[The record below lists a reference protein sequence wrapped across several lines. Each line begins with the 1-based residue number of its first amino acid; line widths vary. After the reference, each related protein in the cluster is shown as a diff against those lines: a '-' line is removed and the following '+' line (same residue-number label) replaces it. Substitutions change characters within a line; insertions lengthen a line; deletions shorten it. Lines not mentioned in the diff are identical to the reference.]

1 MALSITLYNF
11 SKRLNSTKNP
21 PTEGGLTVQ
30 AVLKDN
36 TSLLRPELEVV
47 ENVTAYN
54 YAYIP
59 DFSRYY
65 FVEDVIW
72 ERGVWRVVLSV
83 DVLATYK
90 NVIGDTTAYILRCA
104 TFQDPSITDLLYP
117 AVTEI
122 DTQKTEFSLEDG
134 WVENPTVA
142 NGYYVVGIVNN
153 LDSAYGAVAY
163 YVMTGKEMA
172 DFRAYMLGDI
182 QSWDQITDFSGDVA
196 KAFIDPFQYVV
207 SCMWFPAGVPV
218 DANKKTIAFGYWK
231 SNLQA
236 SILSQTTRNYPFS
249 LARPDR
255 TNNKDLT
262 YLYRTPWANYYLY
275 LQPWGLIQLD
285 ASKMG
290 KSGVSCNITYDF
302 VSGKAILT
310 ITSKLTNDV
319 LYTGE
324 AQVGV
329 QMQLSNVGLNLKSA
343 TSSVGS
349 LIEAAKNSIGG
360 VIGNIGHKF
369 SASNIASSAIIS
381 NASVQSTGTN
391 SGMAADSLGGKA
403 TLFANYYESVMF
415 DIADNGK
422 PLCQNR
428 KISDCTGFV
437 KVENG
442 LINFSATE
450 PEKRMVK
457 EYLEGGFY
465 YE

>member
-1 MALSITLYNF
+1 MALSVTLYTF

-21 PTEGGLTVQ
+21 PSAGGFTVQ
-30 AVLKDN
+30 TVLKNN
-36 TSLLRPELEVV
+36 TSIIRPELEVV

-59 DFSRYY
+59 AFSRYY
-65 FVEDVIW
+65 FVRDVIW
-72 ERGVWRVVLSV
+72 EKGIWRIVLSE

-90 NVIGDTTAYILRCA
+90 TVIGGTTAYILRCV
-104 TFQDPSITDLLYP
+104 TFQDPTITDLLYP

-122 DTQKTEFSLEDG
+122 DTQKTEFTLEDG

-172 DFRAYMLGDI
+172 NFRAYMLGDI
-182 QSWDQITDFSGDVA
+182 QAWDQITDFSGDVA

-207 SCMWFPAGVPV
+207 SCMWFPTGVPV
-218 DANKKTIAFGYWK
+218 DATKKTIAFGYWK
-231 SNLQA
+231 SSLEA
-236 SILSQTTRNYPFS
+236 SVLSQTTRNYPFS

-255 TNNKDLT
+255 THNKDLT

-275 LQPWGLIQLD
+275 LQPWGAVQLD

-290 KSGVSCNITYDF
+290 KNGVSCNITYDF

-310 ITSKLTNDV
+310 VTSKLTNDV

-343 TSSVGS
+343 TGGVSG
-349 LIEAAKNSIGG
+349 LFEAAKNSIGG
-360 VIGNIGHKF
+360 VIGNIGQKF
-369 SASNIASSAIIS
+369 SASNIASSAILS

-391 SGMAADSLGGKA
+391 SGMGADSLGGKA
-403 TLFANYYESVMF
+403 SLFANYYEPVMF
-415 DIADNGK
+415 DVADNGK

-428 KISDCTGFV
+428 KISDCTGYV
-437 KVENG
+437 KLENG
-442 LINFSATE
+442 AIDFSATE
-450 PEKRMVK
+450 PEKLIVK

>member
-1 MALSITLYNF
+1 MALSVTLYTF

-21 PTEGGLTVQ
+21 PSTGGYTVK

-36 TSLLRPELEVV
+36 TSLIRPELEVV
-47 ENVTAYN
+47 ENVTSYN

-59 DFSRYY
+59 TFSRYY
-65 FVEDVIW
+65 FVQDVIW
-72 ERGVWRVVLSV
+72 QRGVWRIALSE

-90 NVIGDTTAYILRCA
+90 NVIANTTAYILRSA
-104 TFQDPSITDLLYP
+104 TFQDPTITDLLYP
-117 AVTEI
+117 ARTEI
-122 DTQKTEFSLEDG
+122 DTQKTEFTLEDG
-134 WVENPTVA
+134 WIENPTVA

-153 LDSAYGAVAY
+153 LSTAYGAVAY
-163 YVMTGKEMA
+163 YVMSGKEMA

-182 QSWDQITDFSGDVA
+182 QSWEQITDFSGDVA

-207 SCMWFPAGVPV
+207 SCMWFPTGVPV
-218 DANKKTIAFGYWK
+218 EVTKQTIAFGYWK
-231 SNLQA
+231 STLQA
-236 SILSQTTRNYPFS
+236 SLLSQTTRNYPFS

-255 TNNKDLT
+255 THNKDLT

-275 LQPWGLIQLD
+275 LQPWGSIQLD

-290 KSGVSCNITYDF
+290 KTGVSCNITYDF

-310 ITSKLTNDV
+310 VTSKLTNDI
-319 LYTGE
+319 LYSGE

-329 QMQLSNVGLNLKSA
+329 QMQLSNVSLNLKSA
-343 TSSVGS
+343 TGGVSG

-360 VIGNIGHKF
+360 VIGNIGQKF
-369 SASNIASSAIIS
+369 SASNIASSAILS

-391 SGMAADSLGGKA
+391 SGMGADSLGGKA
-403 TLFANYYESVMF
+403 TLFANYYEPVMF
-415 DIADNGK
+415 DVADNGK
-422 PLCQNR
+422 PFCQLK
-428 KISDCTGFV
+428 KISDCSGYV

-442 LINFSATE
+442 AINFSATE
-450 PEKRMVK
+450 PEKKIIK
-457 EYLEGGFY
+457 EFLEGGFY

>member
-1 MALSITLYNF
+1 MALSVTLYTF
-11 SKRLNSTKNP
+11 TKRLNSTKNP
-21 PTEGGLTVQ
+21 PSEGGLTVQ

-83 DVLATYK
+83 DVLSSYK
-90 NVIGDTTAYILRCA
+90 TVIGDTTAYILRSA
-104 TFQDPSITDLLYP
+104 TFQDPTVTDLLYP
-117 AVTEI
+117 ATTEI
-122 DTQKTEFSLEDG
+122 DTQKTEFALEDG
-134 WVENPTVA
+134 WIENPTVA
-142 NGYYVVGIVNN
+142 NGYYVAGIVNN

-182 QSWDQITDFSGDVA
+182 QSWEQITDFSGNVA

-207 SCMWFPAGVPV
+207 SCMWFPTGVPV
-218 DANKKTIAFGYWK
+218 DKNKKTIAFGYWK

-255 TNNKDLT
+255 THNKDLT
-262 YLYRTPWANYYLY
+262 YLYRTPWANYYIY

-360 VIGNIGHKF
+360 VIGNIGQKF
-369 SASNIASSAIIS
+369 SASNIASSAILS

-428 KISDCTGFV
+428 KISDCTGYV

>member
-1 MALSITLYNF
+1 MALSVTLYTF

-21 PTEGGLTVQ
+21 PAKGGFTVQ
-30 AVLKDN
+30 AVLKDK
-36 TSLLRPELEVV
+36 TSIIRPELEVV

-59 DFSRYY
+59 AFSRYY
-65 FVEDVIW
+65 FVQDVIW
-72 ERGVWRVVLSV
+72 EKGIWRIVLSE
-83 DVLATYK
+83 DTLATYK
-90 NVIGDTTAYILRCA
+90 TVIGDTTAYILRCA
-104 TFQDPSITDLLYP
+104 TFQDPAITDLLYP

-122 DTQKTEFSLEDG
+122 DTQKTEFTLEDG
-134 WVENPTVA
+134 WVESPTVA

-153 LDSAYGAVAY
+153 LDTAYGAVAY

-207 SCMWFPAGVPV
+207 SCMWFPTGVPV
-218 DANKKTIAFGYWK
+218 DVTKKTIAFGYWK

-236 SILSQTTRNYPFS
+236 SVLSQTTRNYPFS

-255 TNNKDLT
+255 THNKDLT

-275 LQPWGLIQLD
+275 LQPWGPIQLD

-290 KSGVSCNITYDF
+290 KTGVGCNITYDF
-302 VSGKAILT
+302 VSGKAILSV
-310 ITSKLTNDV
+310 TSKLTNDV

-343 TSSVGS
+343 TGGVSG

-360 VIGNIGHKF
+360 VIGNIGQKF
-369 SASNIASSAIIS
+369 SASNIASSAILS

-391 SGMAADSLGGKA
+391 SGMGADSLGGKA

-415 DIADNGK
+415 DVADNGK

-428 KISDCTGFV
+428 KISDCTGYV

-442 LINFSATE
+442 SIVFSATE
-450 PEKRMVK
+450 PEKQIIK